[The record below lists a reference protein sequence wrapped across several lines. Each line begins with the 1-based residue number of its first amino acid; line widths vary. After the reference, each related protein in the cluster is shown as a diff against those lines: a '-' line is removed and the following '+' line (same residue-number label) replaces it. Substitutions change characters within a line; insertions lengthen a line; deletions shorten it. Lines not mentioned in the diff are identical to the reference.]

1 MRYTSKCFGQKC
13 FKLLD
18 QRLNEFREL
27 SHVFGN
33 SVRNVRQKN
42 AEILKKYLKVK
53 SNELETNRTKTL
65 DFIMVYLNTTIE
77 L

>member
-1 MRYTSKCFGQKC
+1 MRYTRTCFEQKC

-27 SHVFGN
+27 SHVYGN

-53 SNELETNRTKTL
+53 SNEFETNRTKTL

>member
-1 MRYTSKCFGQKC
+1 MRYTRTCFEQKC

-27 SHVFGN
+27 SHVYGN

-42 AEILKKYLKVK
+42 AEILKISK
-53 SNELETNRTKTL
+53 SQK
-65 DFIMVYLNTTIE
+65 
-77 L
+77 